1 VLVERDAGA
10 RRLGRCR
17 GDRPVLVAATIL
29 FGLASLGPAAEPGR
43 YFKIQVLDE
52 QTGRGVPLV
61 ELKTVN
67 HVRYYTDSAG
77 LVAFY
82 EPGLMNQKVFFYVK
96 SHGYEFP
103 KDGFGF
109 AGTVLDVKEG
119 GSAQLKVKRI
129 NIAERLYRVTG
140 GGIYRDS
147 VLVGEPVPIRQ
158 GVLNGQVFGQDSV
171 QPAVYRGRIY
181 WFWGDTSRPRYPLG
195 HFAMAGAVSEL
206 PGRGGLDPAVGV
218 NLTYFVDAEGF
229 SRKMCPM
236 TRGNQ
241 PILVWLD
248 GVMAAPD
255 DKGEDRLVARYAQ
268 MKSLG
273 EMLEHG
279 LAIFNDRTETFEKAA
294 EFDPKDRWRHP
305 QGHPV
310 LLKDGGEQFALFP
323 APYPAVRVKADLKHL
338 KDPAAYTAFTC
349 LEPGARYEK
358 AASRIER
365 GPDGRAVWGWKQG
378 TDPVGQAEE
387 KELIAAGK
395 LAPQDAR
402 FQLADVDTGKP
413 VQLHSGSFHWNAFRR
428 KWVMIGVQQF
438 GTSFLGEV
446 WFAEADSPVGPWR
459 WARKIVTHEQY
470 SFYNPTQHPFFDQE
484 GGRIIYFE
492 GTYAETFSGNPCPTP
507 RYDYNQVMYRLD
519 LADPRLK
526 QPLEPPPA
534 R

>member
-1 VLVERDAGA
+1 MTIPRTLAILLAALALSSLA
-10 RRLGRCR
+10 R
-17 GDRPVLVAATIL
+17 P
-29 FGLASLGPAAEPGR
+29 GPATEPGR
-43 YFKIQVLDE
+43 YFKIQVVDE

-82 EPGLMNQKVFFYVK
+82 EPGLMGQKVFFY
-96 SHGYEFP
+96 
-103 KDGFGF
+103 
-109 AGTVLDVKEG
+109 VKEG
-119 GSAQLKVKRI
+119 GSAQLKVKRL

-140 GGIYRDS
+140 EGIYRDS
-147 VLVGEPVPIRQ
+147 VLAGAPVPLRQ
-158 GVLNGQVFGQDSV
+158 PVLDGKVFGQDSV
-171 QPAVYRGRIY
+171 QPAIYRGKIY
-181 WFWGDTSRPRYPLG
+181 WFWGDTNRPRYPLG
-195 HFAMAGAVSEL
+195 QFQMSGATSLL
-206 PGRGGLDPAVGV
+206 PESGGLNPSVGV
-218 NLTYFVDAEGF
+218 DLTYFVDAEGF

-236 TRGNQ
+236 TRGNV

-248 GVMAAPD
+248 GVMAVPD
-255 DKGEDRLVARYAQ
+255 EKSEERLVTRYAQ

-294 EFDPKDRWRHP
+294 EFDVKDRWRHP

-310 LLKDGGEQFALFP
+310 RLKDGGDEYALFP
-323 APYPAVRVKADLKHL
+323 MPYPVVRVRADLKHV

-349 LEPGARYEK
+349 LEPGAGYQK
-358 AASRIER
+358 ASSKIER
-365 GPDGRAVWGWKQG
+365 GPDGKPVWGWKPG
-378 TDPVGQAEE
+378 ADPVGPAEE
-387 KELIAAGK
+387 KELLAAGK
-395 LAPQDAR
+395 LQREDAH
-402 FQLADVDTGKP
+402 FQLADADTGKP
-413 VQLHSGSFHWNAFRR
+413 VALHEGSFCWNAFRR
-428 KWVMIGVQQF
+428 KWVLIGVQQG

-459 WARKIVTHEQY
+459 WARKVVTHEQY

-484 GGRIIYFE
+484 GGRLIYFE
-492 GTYAETFSGNPCPTP
+492 GTYAETFSGNPSPTP

-526 QPLEPPPA
+526 PPIEPPKA
-534 R
+534 K